1 MVTRTRTTTATTP
14 LGTTTRTERT
24 TVTVKGKR
32 GAKTVVDPITPVTP
46 LAADV
51 QPETTESFLN
61 RMHASIQ
68 AHLSKL
74 GVPSWTRRIVAA
86 VMGLTA
92 YAGIVYMALPL
103 IDALVMAV
111 IAYTGMGFLAFLS
124 VFLGFFATLMLATTV
139 GVKVND
145 IALTFEYSRVKARVL
160 GWFTPKPLLK
170 TEPVAS

>member
-1 MVTRTRTTTATTP
+1 MVTRTRTTTTATP

-24 TVTVKGKR
+24 TVKPGKR
-32 GAKTVVDPITPVTP
+32 AKTVVDPITPVTP

-51 QPETTESFLN
+51 APETTEGFLA

-68 AHLSKL
+68 AHLGKL
-74 GVPSWTRRIVAA
+74 GVPTWTRRIVSA
-86 VMGLTA
+86 VLGLTA

-111 IAYTGMGFLAFLS
+111 IAYTGMGFLAFLT

-145 IALTFEYSRVKARVL
+145 LALTFEYSRVKQRVL
-160 GWFTPKPLLK
+160 GWFTPKPLIK
-170 TEPVAS
+170 SDAVAS

>member
-1 MVTRTRTTTATTP
+1 MVTKVTRTKLNAKP
-14 LGTTTRTERT
+14 
-24 TVTVKGKR
+24 
-32 GAKTVVDPITPVTP
+32 AKTVVDPITPVTP

-51 QPETTESFLN
+51 QPETTESFLS

-68 AHLSKL
+68 AHLGKL